1 MNDVS
6 LNQFNALCPTC
17 GMPLDDRTYID
28 IDGGMYFFR
37 TIFEC
42 QIDNWALMTRQAE
55 FNLIGEA
62 VKVAGKFQMD
72 RKTIMASPMAQ
83 IKLDLNYAV
92 IQNFIADGLRNYP
105 LSTVEKTTKNGDTFY
120 TKTYTS
126 TDAAFLHVFFSDLA
140 ARYGDD
146 ADVEKQHL
154 ALQAA
159 VDYLKRMKGDELAN
173 ARESKQD
180 CEEALGIFD
189 KLVKLSEKAGNKT
202 AAKKV
207 ERAKLA
213 WKNNDG

>member
-42 QIDNWALMTRQAE
+42 QIDDWALMTRRAE

-62 VKVAGKFQMD
+62 VKVAGKFEMD

-83 IKLDLNYAV
+83 IKLDLNCAV

-105 LSTVEKTTKNGDTFY
+105 LSTVEKTKKNGDTFY

-126 TDAAFLHVFFSDLA
+126 TDAAFLHVFYRDLA
-140 ARYGDD
+140 ARY
-146 ADVEKQHL
+146 ADEADQEKQQL

-159 VDYLKRMKGDELAN
+159 VDYLMRMRGDELTN
-173 ARESKQD
+173 ARESNQD
-180 CEEALGIFD
+180 CAEALEIFD
-189 KLVKLSEKAGNKT
+189 KLAELYENAEKKD
-202 AAKKV
+202 AAKKTKR
-207 ERAKLA
+207 EKLA
-213 WKNNDG
+213 WASKS